1 MKIGSSIDLTKGKK
15 RKDHDFDSED
25 DDHDK
30 MMTMIMIMRIWMT
43 MMSGI
48 DLTNVKQKLCIIV
61 HRQCHN
67 PDIGDGIKMGTINPN
82 RIDNNTVMI
91 FGNLFM
97 LVYFFGNNN
106 NVDVDAV

>member
-15 RKDHDFDSED
+15 EKNHDFDSED

-67 PDIGDGIKMGTINPN
+67 PNMEMESKWGESIPTE
-82 RIDNNTVMI
+82 
-91 FGNLFM
+91 
-97 LVYFFGNNN
+97 
-106 NVDVDAV
+106 